1 MMGLKIRNL
10 HVKIKE
16 NNREVLKGVN
26 LTIPDGEIHAIMGPN
41 GTGKSTLSQTI
52 MGSPRYQVTQGTI
65 EFNGHQLNNMP
76 TDARARLGLFIG
88 MQYPMEIKGVKNADF
103 IREAVEATH
112 NTGDHHVSI
121 LSFLKAMHKNMNI
134 LDMDDSYAER
144 YLNEGFSGGEKK
156 RNEVLQ
162 MMMIQ
167 PKLAILDEI
176 DSGLDIDAL
185 HVISRGIN
193 HMRSPHFSAMII
205 THYNRIL
212 KYVKP
217 DVVHVMMDGRM
228 VTHGGPELADRLER
242 EGYAGLRD
250 DLGLHV
256 KLVDDD
262 G

>member
-1 MMGLKIRNL
+1 MALKIRNL

-16 NNREVLKGVN
+16 NNREVLRGVN
-26 LTIPDGEIHAIMGPN
+26 LTIPQGEVHAIMGPN

-52 MGSPRYQVTQGTI
+52 MGSPRYQVTKGSI
-65 EFNGHQLNNMP
+65 KFNGRQLNHLS
-76 TDARARLGLFIG
+76 TDQRARLGLFVG

-112 NTGDHHVSI
+112 QNGRHVSV
-121 LSFLKAMHKNMNI
+121 LNFLRSMHENMNI
-134 LDMDDSYAER
+134 LDMNDSYTER

-156 RNEVLQ
+156 RNEILQ

-167 PKLAILDEI
+167 PRLAILDEI

-185 HVISRGIN
+185 HVVAKGIN
-193 HMRSPHFSAMII
+193 HMRSNQFSSMII

-212 KYVKP
+212 KYVRP
-217 DVVHVMMDGRM
+217 DVVHVMMGGRM
-228 VTHGGPELADRLER
+228 VTQGGPKLADRLEH

-262 G
+262 E